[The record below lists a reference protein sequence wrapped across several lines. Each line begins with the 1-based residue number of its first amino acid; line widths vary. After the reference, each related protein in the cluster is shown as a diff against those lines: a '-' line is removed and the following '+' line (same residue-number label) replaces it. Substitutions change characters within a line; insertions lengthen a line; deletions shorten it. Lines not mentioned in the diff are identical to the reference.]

1 MPPPPHHPRHCA
13 AEPEHPLLPSPS
25 APPAPPPEPS
35 APRRVAKSG
44 RHRRRRCRRRRE
56 PEPSS
61 ALEYSAIGFVVAF
74 EVLGRRDRQRARAER
89 ALGLWL
95 APPLSHGTLNLKY
108 RRSSPRTRAPLLRRC
123 NRACVLWPPVW
134 LPQARAAAEV
144 EGGETELAR
153 RARRQA
159 PHVPLTAL
167 RSPQAQLAPT
177 KLVSSPAPGLRARAG
192 AALEYSRLVT
202 SASHSRGR
210 PRARV
215 ERALGL
221 CARRLRYHTEPMAS
235 GTAALAREPGLRS
248 SDAFANA
255 LGPLCSARRPRGAE
269 QSARV
274 EPPPTAPAHDT
285 PHTTYPLY
293 AQQPAPAEL
302 VKQPTRPQASPGGR
316 SSTRLTSAPCAM
328 RPHF

>member
-1 MPPPPHHPRHCA
+1 M
-13 AEPEHPLLPSPS
+13 
-25 APPAPPPEPS
+25 
-35 APRRVAKSG
+35 
-44 RHRRRRCRRRRE
+44 
-56 PEPSS
+56 
-61 ALEYSAIGFVVAF
+61 
-74 EVLGRRDRQRARAER
+74 
-89 ALGLWL
+89 
-95 APPLSHGTLNLKY
+95 
-108 RRSSPRTRAPLLRRC
+108 
-123 NRACVLWPPVW
+123 
-134 LPQARAAAEV
+134 
-144 EGGETELAR
+144 
-153 RARRQA
+153 
-159 PHVPLTAL
+159 PLTAL
-167 RSPQAQLAPT
+167 RSPQAQLAPA

-302 VKQPTRPQASPGGR
+302 VKQPTRPQASPGGALEYSVDFGAVCDAPAFLR
-316 SSTRLTSAPCAM
+316 TLYASGEPPQGSDCAPRQANSAQSPRQLQLSPHERFGQGATALAAAHSSIFALALTTQPPGAHALHGRPREPPQGSSCTPRQADSASSSSQLHSALTSAPDRALRLSALRRRAARLSYAYSCGFSDHTTSRCPAFEKELICARSERCRAHHM
-328 RPHF
+328 LQRA